1 MIFRYSYSVETK
13 SLDIKAICSSKVL
26 KYDTENGK
34 DQWKNEFVSN
44 FGLPLNIIRRF
55 QKISGQVD
63 VSEEKICER
72 YMEAGIAVVKFQLA
86 DPNVL
91 ILKKQL
97 RSTVGEQFSSVGMT
111 FLFVSSLH
119 IFLAFN
125 CYSYL
130 HTGGTM
136 GLFTGMSVISIFEFI
151 FWMLRPSKEKPKGN
165 IKIKANSPKKSSFA
179 RCPTPRVLY

>member
-1 MIFRYSYSVETK
+1 METK
-13 SLDIKAICSSKVL
+13 NLDIKAICSSQVL

-34 DQWKNEFVSN
+34 DEWKNEFASN

-72 YMEAGIAVVKFQLA
+72 YMEAGMSVVKFQLA

-97 RSTVGEQFSSVGMT
+97 RSTVGEQFSSVGK
-111 FLFVSSLH
+111 
-119 IFLAFN
+119 IFIIVL
-125 CYSYL
+125 SGPIYL
-130 HTGGTM
+130 
-136 GLFTGMSVISIFEFI
+136 SVQQID
-151 FWMLRPSKEKPKGN
+151 LCHEK
-165 IKIKANSPKKSSFA
+165 
-179 RCPTPRVLY
+179 VLETSD